1 MKEEEEM
8 KKQKERQAFLENIYV
23 LICMILIV
31 ALAVVIVIIK
41 INVFQ
46 TEPNKTFVPL
56 SQQVHST
63 KMYTGNGF
71 VPCKGYVPTPD
82 WCHFPM
88 YRAELQRPYNMGGEA
103 GVRLGDTVIQDQENL
118 E

>member
-1 MKEEEEM
+1 
-8 KKQKERQAFLENIYV
+8 
-23 LICMILIV
+23 
-31 ALAVVIVIIK
+31 
-41 INVFQ
+41 
-46 TEPNKTFVPL
+46 
-56 SQQVHST
+56 
-63 KMYTGNGF
+63 MYTGNGF

-103 GVRLGDTVIQDQENL
+103 GVRLGDTIIQDQENL